1 MTTSSS
7 KPYAVSLGS
16 SWWRAGWLASHDLTA
31 RERLQARRLL
41 LVMLLIAVFCAAEAA
56 GAAWADSDVLRAEAL
71 HLLADVGVLGLA
83 CVGIRLSV
91 ERPSARFTF
100 GLRRAEPL
108 LAVVNALLV
117 LGATALLVVEAIA
130 DWSRPSGP
138 RADRML
144 YVAAAGLVVNG
155 IAAALIHGAMA
166 PPVGISAPPP
176 TEGGAAPCSDHSH
189 LHLAHAAQHGGH
201 GHSLNLR
208 GAWLHLIGD
217 ALGSLSALVA
227 ALIIRLGG
235 SPRFDA
241 AATFVVAAI
250 LVYGACRLLW
260 DAGLVLLEA
269 TPKSLPVDRVREVIL
284 QTGGVL
290 EVRDL
295 HVWTLGAGHQAITAH
310 VTAAAFDD
318 HLSVRVEQ
326 RLRQIFRAEYITIQI
341 DDN

>member
-7 KPYAVSLGS
+7 KPYAVSLVS
-16 SWWRAGWLASHDLTA
+16 SRWRPGWLTSHELTA
-31 RERLQARRLL
+31 GERHQARRLF
-41 LVMLLIAVFCAAEAA
+41 LVLFLIAGFCAAQAA

-83 CVGIRLSV
+83 CAGIRLSV

-100 GLRRAEPL
+100 GLRRVEPL
-108 LAVVNALLV
+108 LAMVNALIV
-117 LGATALLVVEAIA
+117 LGATALLVVQAIA
-130 DWSRPSGP
+130 DWSRPSGL

-155 IAAALIHGAMA
+155 IAASLIHGAMA
-166 PPVGISAPPP
+166 PPARRSREPQAD
-176 TEGGAAPCSDHSH
+176 EGAAPCSDHSH

-241 AATFVVAAI
+241 VATFVVAAI
-250 LVYGACRLLW
+250 LVYGASRLLW
-260 DAGLVLLEA
+260 DAALVLLEA
-269 TPKSLPVDRVREVIL
+269 TPKSLSIDRVREVIL
-284 QTGGVL
+284 QTAGVL

-295 HVWTLGAGHQAITAH
+295 HVWTLGAGHEAITAH
-310 VTAAAFDD
+310 VTAAESDG
-318 HLSVRVEQ
+318 HLAAHVER

-341 DDN
+341 NVP

>member
-1 MTTSSS
+1 VTL
-7 KPYAVSLGS
+7 VS
-16 SWWRAGWLASHDLTA
+16 SWWRPGWLASHELTA
-31 RERLQARRLL
+31 GERHQARRLF
-41 LVMLLIAVFCAAEAA
+41 LVLLIIAGFCAAEAA

-83 CVGIRLSV
+83 CAGIRLSV

-108 LAVVNALLV
+108 LAMINALLV

-144 YVAAAGLVVNG
+144 YVAAAGVVVNG
-155 IAAALIHGAMA
+155 IAASLIHGAMA
-166 PPVGISAPPP
+166 GPPSSRPLAPPS
-176 TEGGAAPCSDHSH
+176 EEGAAPCSDHSH
-189 LHLAHAAQHGGH
+189 LHLAHTAQHGGH

-250 LVYGACRLLW
+250 LVYGASRLLW
-260 DAGLVLLEA
+260 DAALVLLEA
-269 TPKSLPVDRVREVIL
+269 TPNSIPLDRVRETIL
-284 QTGGVL
+284 ETSGVL
-290 EVRDL
+290 EVRAL
-295 HVWTLGAGHQAITAH
+295 HVWTLGAGHEAIMAH
-310 VTAAAFDD
+310 IKAAMPDAG
-318 HLSVRVEQ
+318 LSARVED
-326 RLRQIFRAEYITIQI
+326 RLRQAFRVEYITIQI
-341 DDN
+341 DN